1 MSDLNLDGMALAPG
15 VIETIISIATHEV
28 DGVAAVGGASPGGL
42 RSMFNSK
49 PSTQGIDVEVN
60 EDSKISVSI
69 RIEVYYGYV
78 LPDVA
83 AAVRQSVI
91 DATTSQVGIPV
102 DRVDIFIDGIQ
113 FVD

>member
-28 DGVAAVGGASPGGL
+28 EGVASVGGSTPGGI

-49 PSTQGIDVEVN
+49 PSTQGIEVDVDDEG
-60 EDSKISVSI
+60 KICVSI

-83 AAVRQSVI
+83 AAIRQSVI
-91 DATTSQVGIPV
+91 EATTSQVGIPV
-102 DRVDIFIDGIQ
+102 DRVDIYIDGIQ
-113 FVD
+113 FTD